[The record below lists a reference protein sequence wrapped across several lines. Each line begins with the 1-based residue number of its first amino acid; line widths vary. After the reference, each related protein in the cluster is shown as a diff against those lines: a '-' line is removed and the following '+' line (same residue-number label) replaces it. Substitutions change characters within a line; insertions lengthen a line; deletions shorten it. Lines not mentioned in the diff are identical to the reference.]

1 MLLVRFPVNN
11 KLLAKF
17 WGSQIFG
24 SVGVSAPNPHIVQG
38 PTVFMYPDPKKYYI
52 LYGL

>member
-1 MLLVRFPVNN
+1 MGIYLDWDPVKYSWPLNN
-11 KLLAKF
+11 V
-17 WGSQIFG
+17 G
-24 SVGVSAPNPHIVQG
+24 GVSAPNPHIVQG